1 MKALVNREHLVLKR
15 EEFISIHI
23 GKRLSIMQRHHLPFA
38 FTNVDIVDRF
48 NGEVI
53 AAERED
59 LWQSVNKSDMLSHEK
74 RAFSFIC
81 SVV

>member
-1 MKALVNREHLVLKR
+1 MKALVNGEHLVLER
-15 EEFISIHI
+15 EEFISVHSR
-23 GKRLSIMQRHHLPFA
+23 KSLAIMKRHHLPFA
-38 FTNVDIVDRF
+38 LTNVDIVDRF